1 VTAVARGNVP
11 TNANGEGSL
20 FEIAAFD
27 YGHFT
32 AQEGARA
39 VEDFVRVA
47 MVLGVM
53 RVTVVFV

>member
-1 VTAVARGNVP
+1 VP

-27 YGHFT
+27 YGHFA
-32 AQEGARA
+32 AQEGARPI
-39 VEDFVRVA
+39 EDLVRVA